1 MKRKMFILVALILF
15 PGHSLFSQVTA
26 GEFINEVNA
35 IKARN
40 SAGGLGY
47 GDIQGSPYYT
57 EEFVEGTVYLKN
69 GTVTSLPLKYDLYLD
84 EIEFLK
90 EDRTYW
96 VIKNEVEC
104 IELGEES
111 IYPENSVYYFSRET
125 GRYSLYIRKK
135 VSFVPKVPPQ
145 GYAEEIPD
153 RFDREVDEYYLK
165 EENMP
170 AREIRNKKGLL
181 ALLGDDES
189 ALDFVK
195 KSKTKASSLEDLL
208 ELVQFLNARSQTHE

>member
-1 MKRKMFILVALILF
+1 MKREMFILIAVLLF

-26 GEFINEVNA
+26 GEFIDEVNA

-40 SAGGLGY
+40 SAGGLSY

-57 EEFVEGTVYLKN
+57 EEFMEGTVYLKN
-69 GTVTSLPLKYDLYLD
+69 GTAVSLPLRYDLYLD
-84 EIEFLK
+84 EVEFLR
-90 EDRTYW
+90 ESRTYW
-96 VIKNEVEC
+96 VIKNEVEY

-111 IYPENSVYYFSRET
+111 IYPENSIYYFSKET

-153 RFDREVDEYYLK
+153 RFDREIDEYYLK

-181 ALLGDDES
+181 AMLEDDEA
-189 ALDFVK
+189 ALDFIK
-195 KSKTKASSLEDLL
+195 KSKTKANRLEDLL
-208 ELVQFLNARSQTHE
+208 ELVRFLNSRSQTHE